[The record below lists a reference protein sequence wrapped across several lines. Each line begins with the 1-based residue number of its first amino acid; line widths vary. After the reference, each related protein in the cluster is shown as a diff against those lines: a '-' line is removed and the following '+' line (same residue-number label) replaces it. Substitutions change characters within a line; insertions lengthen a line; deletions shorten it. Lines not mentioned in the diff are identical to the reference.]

1 MTKQAAAQGEQ
12 CDDEER
18 QGRCSGCHQVVQL
31 RQREVHVS
39 PGSQS
44 VMRRWRVQIHY
55 NDECTTSL
63 SWVTSSRTQCD
74 AGGAPGRSATQEVLI
89 MSKREVLVCVWWRR
103 IERRSWRQFQT
114 PARTASA
121 VLRSKTFRIEIQ
133 TTIGRTG
140 GVHTSV
146 LAVNEQ
152 SL

>member
-1 MTKQAAAQGEQ
+1 MTNKQLHNVRSTMMRTTRSMLRLSSSCPTSTKRSTRISTESKR
-12 CDDEER
+12 DET
-18 QGRCSGCHQVVQL
+18 L
-31 RQREVHVS
+31 A
-39 PGSQS
+39 
-44 VMRRWRVQIHY
+44 VQIHY

-63 SWVTSSRTQCD
+63 NWVTWSRTQCD